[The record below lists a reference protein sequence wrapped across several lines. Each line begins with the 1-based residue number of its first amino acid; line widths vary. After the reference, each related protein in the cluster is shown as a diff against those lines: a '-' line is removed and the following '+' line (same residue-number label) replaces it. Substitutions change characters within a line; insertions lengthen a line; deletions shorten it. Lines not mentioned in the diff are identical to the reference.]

1 MKGLICL
8 NVAKE
13 IVLIPNAMNSVYEE
27 SEEIPHG
34 VKMVGALNY
43 WKQGFTG
50 KDVVV
55 AVIDTGCQ
63 MDHPDLMNN
72 IIAGRNFTPDFG
84 GDVSNYEDTLF
95 HGTHVAGIIAGS
107 LNKQGIVGVAPD
119 AKLLIL
125 KAISESGEGSYDY
138 LIKAIDYA
146 VQWRGD
152 TGQRVRVITMSL
164 GGSKDHRGLYEA
176 IMRAI
181 KENILIICASGNS
194 GDNDL
199 DTDEFMYPGYYE
211 EVVQVGAVDLDRLL
225 APFSNSN
232 DQIDLYAPGVGV
244 LSTIPKSR
252 YAEMSGTS
260 MAAPHVAGAAALIIN
275 KFELLTSREMSE
287 SELYETL
294 LQNTVDYGKLKI
306 LNLQ

>member
-1 MKGLICL
+1 MNDGTG
-8 NVAKE
+8 E
-13 IVLIPNAMNSVYEE
+13 IVLIPNTTASIYED
-27 SEEIPHG
+27 SDEIPYG

-43 WKQGFTG
+43 WNQGFTG

-63 MDHPDLMNN
+63 MDHPGLRNS

-84 GDVSNYEDTLF
+84 GDVGNYGDTLF

-107 LNKQGIVGVAPD
+107 LNDEGIVGVAPD

-125 KAISESGEGSYDY
+125 KAISESGEGTYDN
-138 LIKAIDYA
+138 LIQAIDYA

-152 TGQRVRVITMSL
+152 TGQKVRIITMSL
-164 GGSKDHRGLYEA
+164 GGSKNHRGLYEA

-181 KENILIICASGNS
+181 DENILVICASGNS

-211 EVVQVGAVDLDRLL
+211 EVVQVGAVDEDRLL

-260 MAAPHVAGAAALIIN
+260 MAAPHAAGAAALLIN
-275 KFELLTSREMSE
+275 KFELLTSRQMSE
-287 SELYETL
+287 SELYEVL
-294 LQNTVDYGKLKI
+294 RQNTDQYGKLKI
-306 LNLQ
+306 LNLK